1 MSYLAQTSELAH
13 KTPSMAAMVS
23 TNTIELPKGIKNLRT
38 WMPESKEYT
47 DFKDF
52 NIVGGIFYKYHV
64 GRNIELIKNF
74 YPNTRN
80 IAFLSDFT
88 LGGLTI
94 QALVRKKMTK
104 FKDLNLQLIDGRRY
118 TLFGVC

>member
-1 MSYLAQTSELAH
+1 MSYLAQTSKLAH

-52 NIVGGIFYKYHV
+52 NIVGGIFYKYV
-64 GRNIELIKNF
+64 GLHF
-74 YPNTRN
+74 WW
-80 IAFLSDFT
+80 SDDTGF
-88 LGGLTI
+88 GQNGN
-94 QALVRKKMTK
+94 AKVYG
-104 FKDLNLQLIDGRRY
+104 FKSASARA
-118 TLFGVC
+118 